1 MKLLIVSQ
9 HFWPETFRINDVARS
24 LRDAGC
30 NVTVLTGQPNYP
42 EGAVYP
48 GYRAA
53 AVRHESF
60 DGIKVVR
67 VPLVPRGRAGSV
79 RLALNYLSF
88 IASASL
94 FGRWAFRKTRF
105 DAILVYGTS
114 PILQAI
120 PAILLKT
127 LHKAALVTWVQDL
140 WPESLVVTGHV
151 RRPGLLAVV
160 DAVVRWIYR
169 RNDLLLGQSEA
180 FVPVIAAK
188 APGVPVHFHPNPGD
202 IVRDSADSS
211 GGGHDFGPG
220 FHLVFAGNLGKAQAL
235 PTILEA
241 AELLRDEQD
250 IGIHLVG
257 GGSETGWLREMIAAR
272 GLANVRLA
280 GRFPQEAMPG
290 IFAAASALL
299 LTLGRSDI
307 LEQTVPSKL
316 QAYLQAGKPIVA
328 SIDGAGAD
336 VVRRAGA
343 GVALPAEDAAA
354 LAGAIRTLARTDAA
368 SRAVMGSLGQA
379 YFAQHYDPAMLAQ
392 RLMTLLESACSGRGA
407 G

>member
-30 NVTVLTGQPNYP
+30 DVTVLTGQPNYP
-42 EGAVYP
+42 EGAIYP

-53 AVRHESF
+53 EVRREHY
-60 DGIKVVR
+60 DGIDMVR
-67 VPLVPRGRAGSV
+67 VPLVPRGSAGSV

-88 IASASL
+88 IASASIL
-94 FGRWAFRKTRF
+94 GSWALRKARF

-120 PAILLKT
+120 PAILLKH
-127 LHKAALVTWVQDL
+127 LHGAALVTWVQDL

-151 RRPGLLAVV
+151 RRPGLLAMV
-160 DAVVRWIYR
+160 DSVVRWIYR

-180 FVPVIAAK
+180 FVPVIQAK
-188 APGVPVHFHPNPGD
+188 ASGVPVHFHPNPGD
-202 IVRDSADSS
+202 MLTD
-211 GGGHDFGPG
+211 GGEEHDFGPG

-241 AELLRDEQD
+241 AEMLRDADD
-250 IGIHLVG
+250 IQIHLVG
-257 GGSETGWLREMIAAR
+257 GGSETGWLRQTIAAR
-272 GLANVRLA
+272 GLGNVHLP
-280 GRFPQEAMPG
+280 GRFPPEAMPG

-328 SIDGAGAD
+328 SIDGAAAD

-343 GVALPAEDAAA
+343 GHAVPAEDAAA
-354 LAGAIRTLARTDAA
+354 LAGAIRSLARTDEA
-368 SRAVMGSLGQA
+368 SRAAMGASARA
-379 YFAQHYDPAMLAQ
+379 YFAQHYDPAMLAE
-392 RLMTLLESACSGRGA
+392 RLMALLLAARSGRGT
-407 G
+407 GRTG